1 MDLDKCLEEAC
12 VLEDYNEE
20 RDWKEVEHAVTNFV
34 ERKSGVVKFGMNP
47 LFQMLGIW
55 DTKEIKKLL
64 TANGYVLAG
73 KPCNELSTKV
83 LRRND
88 KFIALV
94 NYMSDQKRSF
104 VTAFCIEKDE
114 SLRLIYKEVL
124 DKTGID
130 LKQN

>member
-1 MDLDKCLEEAC
+1 MNLDDSVC

-20 RDWKEVEHAVTNFV
+20 RDWKEVEQAVINFV
-34 ERKSGVVKFGMNP
+34 DGKVGEIKFGMNP
-47 LFQMLGIW
+47 LFQMFGIW
-55 DTKEIKKLL
+55 DTNEIKKLL
-64 TANGYVLAG
+64 LANGYVLGG
-73 KPCNELSTKV
+73 KPINELSTKV

-88 KFIALV
+88 KFIALI